1 MLKYYF
7 LFIRDYCRTW
17 RDCICYEHS
26 YQMAVERRNEIY
38 KQLPEME
45 GEIAICKP
53 SFQND
58 GLYDTIPFKM
68 TDGGE

>member
-7 LFIRDYCRTW
+7 LFCRDYCRTW
-17 RDCICYEHS
+17 HDAICFEHS
-26 YQMAVERRNEIY
+26 YQMAVERRNEIC
-38 KQLPEME
+38 KHLPEME
-45 GEIAICKP
+45 GQIAICKP

-68 TDGGE
+68 TGGE

>member
-1 MLKYYF
+1 L
-7 LFIRDYCRTW
+7 
-17 RDCICYEHS
+17 
-26 YQMAVERRNEIY
+26 AVERRNEIY
-38 KQLPEME
+38 KQLPEVD
-45 GEIAICKP
+45 GKIAICKP